1 MFQNGYD
8 VPSLSSGICSINFL
22 KRGREGYYFIPK
34 YSQTAN
40 ASKCFSYP
48 HKSILIDKLDALVQ
62 TWPRSDSLEAAK
74 QAKAVKRT
82 VELMKVHSPD
92 IAWLIRWLGVIN
104 PNDEIF
110 KKSYKFVRP
119 RPELS
124 ESEDEAF
131 LNNDDEFFK
140 DLPPLDDK
148 TIRKT
153 NRLRIPKSL

>member
-1 MFQNGYD
+1 
-8 VPSLSSGICSINFL
+8 
-22 KRGREGYYFIPK
+22 
-34 YSQTAN
+34 
-40 ASKCFSYP
+40 
-48 HKSILIDKLDALVQ
+48 
-62 TWPRSDSLEAAK
+62 
-74 QAKAVKRT
+74 
-82 VELMKVHSPD
+82 MKVHSPD

-119 RPELS
+119 KPELS

-131 LNNDDEFFK
+131 PNNDDDFFK